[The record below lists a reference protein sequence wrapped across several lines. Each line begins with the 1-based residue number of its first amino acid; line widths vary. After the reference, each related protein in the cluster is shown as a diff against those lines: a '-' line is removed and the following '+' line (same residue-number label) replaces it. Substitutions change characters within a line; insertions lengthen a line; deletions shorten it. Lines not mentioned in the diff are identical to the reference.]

1 ALARAALEGAPV
13 EASAVLAAAEATLR
27 AAGLSRPEAI
37 ALQRLGGDADG
48 AVAPPA
54 ADPLRPTAMVL
65 ALTAALA
72 ILVVD

>member
-1 ALARAALEGAPV
+1 
-13 EASAVLAAAEATLR
+13 
-27 AAGLSRPEAI
+27 LSRAEAI

-54 ADPLRPTAMVL
+54 ADPLRPAATVL

-72 ILVVD
+72 ILVAD